1 MKIRSTKQLTA
12 DVKRFYECIDRATI
26 GAHTVELRRNTQT
39 CEPRLEYRRHAILL
53 DGRYNS
59 GYSYDTPAYKAFSEL
74 VDHLYEQE
82 AETEAQPA

>member
-1 MKIRSTKQLTA
+1 MILRPTTQLTA
-12 DVKRFYECIDRATI
+12 DVKRFYECIDRADI
-26 GAHTVELRRNTQT
+26 GGRAVELWRDTQT

-59 GYSYDTPAYKAFSEL
+59 GYSYDAPAYKAFSEL

-82 AETEAQPA
+82 AETEAQSA